1 MKCYGIFATSV
12 CITMSLPYTRHAH
25 FQETSA
31 SFMSLNKI
39 PKKGTA
45 MALAVAFNTMLS
57 HRIKNISVQFRLTFL
72 CGFSLHI
79 TQFNRSNLT
88 QSWLSFSSTDS
99 DAFSHFIHERGKV
112 ARERALGFTQSETQ
126 YFFLKNQHNI
136 THLDVLEEK
145 ASCCRKKINSLR
157 DIY

>member
-1 MKCYGIFATSV
+1 MLWYICYFH

-31 SFMSLNKI
+31 SFMSLKKI

-57 HRIKNISVQFRLTFL
+57 HRIKNISVQFRLIFL

-88 QSWLSFSSTDS
+88 
-99 DAFSHFIHERGKV
+99 
-112 ARERALGFTQSETQ
+112 
-126 YFFLKNQHNI
+126 
-136 THLDVLEEK
+136 
-145 ASCCRKKINSLR
+145 
-157 DIY
+157 